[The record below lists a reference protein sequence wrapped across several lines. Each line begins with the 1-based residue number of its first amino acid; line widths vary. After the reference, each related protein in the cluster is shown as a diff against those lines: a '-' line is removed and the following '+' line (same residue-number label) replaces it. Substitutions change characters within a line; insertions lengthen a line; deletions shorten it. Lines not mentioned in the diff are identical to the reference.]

1 MEIAYI
7 CGFVIHFRMTKR
19 GPSWELLRTFL
30 EVVRDGSLSGA
41 ARRLGLTQ
49 PTAGRHIDALE
60 AQLGLPLFT
69 RSPHGLIPTSAALDL
84 VPHAEAMAAAAA
96 ALQRAASGEA
106 ATERGTVRITASEM
120 MGCEILPAIL
130 ARFRRK
136 HPRIELELVLSNRNQ
151 DLLRRD
157 ADIAVRMNRPTQKAL
172 LTRRIGKTMIG
183 LYAHRDYVAEYG
195 TPKSTEELS
204 GHCLIGFDRDDRS
217 FRSVGSL
224 ATLVTREQFGFR
236 CDSDPAQ
243 FAALCAGMGIGGC
256 QHLLALQR
264 PELVP
269 VLPKDLQFSL
279 EVWLAMHENLKAT
292 RRVRLLFDHLAD
304 HLKSFFRDE
313 QPVATANSGIEPRTR
328 S

>member
-1 MEIAYI
+1 
-7 CGFVIHFRMTKR
+7 MTKH

-60 AQLGLPLFT
+60 AQLELPLFT
-69 RSPHGLIPTSAALDL
+69 RSPQGLIPTSAALDL
-84 VPHAEAMAAAAA
+84 VPHAEQMAAAAA

-106 ATERGTVRITASEM
+106 ATDRGTVRITASEIV
-120 MGCEILPAIL
+120 GCEILPAIL
-130 ARFRRK
+130 AGFRRE
-136 HPRIELELVLSNRNQ
+136 HPGIELELTLSNRNQ

-183 LYAHRDYVAEYG
+183 LYAHRDYLAQFG
-195 TPKSTEELS
+195 TPKSIADLAD
-204 GHCLIGFDRDDRS
+204 HCLIGFDRDDRS

-243 FAALCAGMGIGGC
+243 LAALCAGVGIGGC
-256 QHLLALQR
+256 QKVLALPR
-264 PELVP
+264 PELIP
-269 VLPKDLQFSL
+269 VLPNEVQFSL
-279 EVWLAMHENLKAT
+279 EIWLAMHENLKAT
-292 RRVRLLFDHLAD
+292 RRVRLLFEHLAD
-304 HLKSFFRDE
+304 GIKSVFRRE
-313 QPVATANSGIEPRTR
+313 PHGATEGR
-328 S
+328 

>member
-1 MEIAYI
+1 
-7 CGFVIHFRMTKR
+7 MTKR

-30 EVVRDGSLSGA
+30 EVIRDGSLSGA

-69 RSPHGLIPTSAALDL
+69 RSPQGLIPTSAALDL
-84 VPHAEAMAAAAA
+84 VPHAEQMAAAAA

-106 ATERGTVRITASEM
+106 ATDRGTVRITASEI

-136 HPRIELELVLSNRNQ
+136 HPLIELELTLSNRNQ

-172 LTRRIGKTMIG
+172 LTRRLGKTMIG
-183 LYAHRDYVAEYG
+183 LYAHRDYLATFG
-195 TPKSTEELS
+195 TPKSIADLS

-224 ATLVTREQFGFR
+224 ASPVMREQFGFR

-243 FAALCAGMGIGGC
+243 FAALCAGVGIGGC
-256 QHLLALQR
+256 QQLLALPR

-269 VLPKDLQFSL
+269 VLPKDVQFSL

-292 RRVRLLFDHLAD
+292 RRVRLLFEYLAD
-304 HLKSFFRDE
+304 GIKTAIRGE
-313 QPVATANSGIEPRTR
+313 QRGATGG
-328 S
+328 

>member
-1 MEIAYI
+1 MAQ
-7 CGFVIHFRMTKR
+7 G

-30 EVVRDGSLSGA
+30 EAVRDGSLSGA

-60 AQLGLPLFT
+60 AQLGLPLFS
-69 RSPHGLIPTSAALDL
+69 RSPQGLIPTSAALDL
-84 VPHAEAMAAAAA
+84 VPHAETMAAAAA

-106 ATERGTVRITASEM
+106 ATDRGTVRITASEI
-120 MGCEILPAIL
+120 MGCEILPRIL
-130 ARFRRK
+130 ARFRHK
-136 HPRIELELVLSNRNQ
+136 HPQIALELTLSNRNE

-172 LTRRIGKTMIG
+172 VVRRIGRTGIG
-183 LYAHRDYVAEYG
+183 LYAHRDYLTEFG
-195 TPKSTEELS
+195 TPKSPADLA

-224 ATLVTREQFGFR
+224 AAAIDREQFGFR

-243 FAALCAGMGIGGC
+243 LAALCAGVGIGGC
-256 QHLLALQR
+256 QHLVALSR

-269 VLPKDLQFSL
+269 LLAKEMQFSL
-279 EVWLAMHENLKAT
+279 EVWLAMHENLKST
-292 RRVRLLFDHLAD
+292 RRVRLLFEHLAES
-304 HLKSFFRDE
+304 LKSIIQSGRG
-313 QPVATANSGIEPRTR
+313 VASGG
-328 S
+328 

>member
-1 MEIAYI
+1 
-7 CGFVIHFRMTKR
+7 MTKR

-69 RSPHGLIPTSAALDL
+69 RSPQGLIPTSAALDL
-84 VPHAEAMAAAAA
+84 VPHAEQMAAAAA

-106 ATERGTVRITASEM
+106 ATDRGTVRITASEI

-136 HPRIELELVLSNRNQ
+136 HPLIELELTLSNRNQ

-172 LTRRIGKTMIG
+172 LARRLGKTMIG
-183 LYAHRDYVAEYG
+183 LYAHRDYLAAFG
-195 TPKSTEELS
+195 TPKSIADL
-204 GHCLIGFDRDDRS
+204 GAHCLIGFDRDDRS

-224 ATLVTREQFGFR
+224 ASPLMREQFGFR

-243 FAALCAGMGIGGC
+243 FAALCAGVGIGGC
-256 QHLLALQR
+256 QQLLALPR

-269 VLPKDLQFSL
+269 VLPKDVQFSL

-292 RRVRLLFDHLAD
+292 RRVRLLFEHLAD
-304 HLKSFFRDE
+304 GIKTAIRGE
-313 QPVATANSGIEPRTR
+313 QRVATRG
-328 S
+328 

>member
-7 CGFVIHFRMTKR
+7 RCFDIRFCMARS

-30 EVVRDGSLSGA
+30 EAVRDGSLSGA

-60 AQLGLPLFT
+60 AQLGLTLFT
-69 RSPHGLIPTSAALDL
+69 RSPQGLIPTLAALDL
-84 VPHAEAMAAAAA
+84 VPHAETMAAAAA

-106 ATERGTVRITASEM
+106 ATDRGTVRITASEI
-120 MGCEILPAIL
+120 MGCEILPPIL

-136 HPRIELELVLSNRNQ
+136 HPQITLELTLSNRNE

-172 LTRRIGKTMIG
+172 VVRRIGRTGIG
-183 LYAHRDYVAEYG
+183 LYAHRDYLAEFG
-195 TPKSTEELS
+195 TPKSAADLA

-224 ATLVTREQFGFR
+224 AAAIGREQFGFR

-243 FAALCAGMGIGGC
+243 LAALCAGVGIGGC
-256 QHLLALQR
+256 QHLVALSR

-269 VLPKDLQFSL
+269 LLAKEMQFSL
-279 EVWLAMHENLKAT
+279 EVWLAMHENLKST
-292 RRVRLLFDHLAD
+292 RRVRLLFEHLAEG
-304 HLKSFFRDE
+304 LKSIIQSGRG
-313 QPVATANSGIEPRTR
+313 VASGG
-328 S
+328 